1 MYFEMKDYKVW
12 SLIHHFQDRPT
23 TASYSVRCKP
33 DQTFAYPN
41 TWPVCVDKLDC
52 SEPTIDSTVMTMDW
66 TEEAGMTPPFEVK

>member
-1 MYFEMKDYKVW
+1 MQRIF
-12 SLIHHFQDRPT
+12 
-23 TASYSVRCKP
+23 KP